1 MIGSHRSAVPNPSHC
16 VDTNVP
22 NSSFNLLIMKQ
33 VDVSKVKTVIIIN
46 TTINYQHHSGVSV
59 EINVVIIDRY

>member
-1 MIGSHRSAVPNPSHC
+1 M
-16 VDTNVP
+16 DTNVP

-33 VDVSKVKTVIIIN
+33 VDVSKAKTVIIMN
-46 TTINYQHHSGVSV
+46 TTINHQHHSGVSV